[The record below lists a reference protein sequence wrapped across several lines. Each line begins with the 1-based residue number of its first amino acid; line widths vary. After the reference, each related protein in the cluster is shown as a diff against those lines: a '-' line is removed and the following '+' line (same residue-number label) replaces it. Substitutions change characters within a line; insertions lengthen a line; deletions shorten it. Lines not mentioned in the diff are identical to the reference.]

1 MGRWTDRT
9 RDGVWIDPC
18 LRSQPAGRAPGIPL
32 FLLAEFDC
40 RLSNRAKLGVTVKER
55 AEKALKASKVSGP
68 AEAPSLSNCK
78 LRALLSSVLDDDS
91 T

>member
-1 MGRWTDRT
+1 VDRPLPPLTTRGART
-9 RDGVWIDPC
+9 RNTFVP
-18 LRSQPAGRAPGIPL
+18 S
-32 FLLAEFDC
+32 AEFDC
-40 RLSNRAKLGVTVKER
+40 RLSNRANLGVTVKER

-68 AEAPSLSNCK
+68 AEAPSLGNCK